1 MPASTLAM
9 ATSILAIA
17 TSTLAMSNL
26 PTLAVS
32 NLPTHN
38 HTNPTNLAPLYSS
51 HPRDAKQLAQEFV
64 AEGAATK
71 KAFHARS
78 ILSQVSGVV
87 VVVRRR
93 RVVVMMMRVDVF
105 YTTVSRWL

>member
-1 MPASTLAM
+1 MPASILAMATSTLAM
-9 ATSILAIA
+9 ATS
-17 TSTLAMSNL
+17 TPAM
-26 PTLAVS
+26 S

-93 RVVVMMMRVDVF
+93 VVVMRRVDVS